1 MHILYLS
8 LVCVL
13 LFFACFHVLLHCS
26 MFGVVEFIKH
36 ELSAYFDQTCFI
48 PFLGEWRK
56 REDGKRYTVHLNGY
70 QLTPVFVT
78 PNFKISLGKGQDESG
93 GQIQIKWRN
102 WRLGSLGD
110 GESGEEGRKR
120 KSCLWAPA
128 FFVGIMNS
136 VRFLQCG
143 QELLSLLSRFLYLLT
158 FSSFFRER
166 EVEDCDLFLFLSSRI
181 FTKKRLKDAY
191 RTQPGPSLCFWI
203 MISRLR
209 HWAEIKFSSEPRA
222 STCIDE
228 LFLFSLLQCF

>member
-8 LVCVL
+8 LVWVL

-36 ELSAYFDQTCFI
+36 ELSAYFDQKCFI

-56 REDGKRYTVHLNGY
+56 IEDGKRYTVHLNGY

-102 WRLGSLGD
+102 WRLGNLGD
-110 GESGEEGRKR
+110 GERGEEGRKR
-120 KSCLWAPA
+120 KSCFVSTC

-143 QELLSLLSRFLYLLT
+143 QELFSLLSCFFYLLT
-158 FSSFFRER
+158 FSSFFQER

-181 FTKKRLKDAY
+181 FTKKRPKML
-191 RTQPGPSLCFWI
+191 TGLSQVLPFVP
-203 MISRLR
+203 
-209 HWAEIKFSSEPRA
+209 E
-222 STCIDE
+222 
-228 LFLFSLLQCF
+228 

>member
-13 LFFACFHVLLHCS
+13 LFFACFHVLLNCS

-56 REDGKRYTVHLNGY
+56 REDDKRYTVHLNGY

-128 FFVGIMNS
+128 FLLASWILSVFFSVGKNS
-136 VRFLQCG
+136 SPCSHASCICSPSP
-143 QELLSLLSRFLYLLT
+143 LSSEKGRWRIVIYS
-158 FSSFFRER
+158 SSFLPGFSQRR
-166 EVEDCDLFLFLSSRI
+166 DSKMLTGLSQVLP
-181 FTKKRLKDAY
+181 FV
-191 RTQPGPSLCFWI
+191 P
-203 MISRLR
+203 
-209 HWAEIKFSSEPRA
+209 E
-222 STCIDE
+222 
-228 LFLFSLLQCF
+228 